1 MSELNIGT
9 VNIMMG
15 DTCNF
20 NCRYCLQKENVCT
33 QERKTIDDS
42 VIDYINHLVN
52 IRPKT
57 ANKLMIYF
65 WGGEPLLYPDIIK
78 YVVDKLKDSV
88 YYTIITNGSQLNQEW
103 VEFLNKHR
111 IPLILSHDGPETLK
125 TRGINILEDPNF
137 IQLFNQ
143 IIDRGVD
150 VCVSAYN
157 QDYYS
162 AWNYLEEKLGSNI
175 TIFHDPL
182 VVTWNMPEDLYA
194 FDFDAYRKTMQIIIE
209 KAYESV
215 LNQTL
220 SREYF
225 LLEKPL
231 NKILKIL
238 NSKKN
243 KNHLYCP
250 TMRSAISIDLDGNVN
265 FCHNKTKK
273 LGSVTDSFDILLD
286 NFDKAYKQQKE
297 KMSSCE
303 QCEYASLCGYGCL
316 NSSDSLKGREAC
328 CTMNKILIDACLQ
341 FIKKFELSLESV
353 DLSDDYVCN

>member
-1 MSELNIGT
+1 MSELNIST

-20 NCRYCLQKENVCT
+20 NCRYCLQKENICA
-33 QERKTIDDS
+33 QNRKTVDDS
-42 VIDYINHLVN
+42 VIDYVKHLIN

-57 ANKLMIYF
+57 SNKIKVYF

-78 YVVDKLKDSV
+78 YVVDKLEDSV
-88 YYTIITNGSQLNQEW
+88 YYTIVTNGSQLNQEW
-103 VEFLNKHR
+103 VEFLNKYNFS
-111 IPLILSHDGPETLK
+111 LVLSHDGPQTIK
-125 TRGINILEDPNF
+125 TRGFNVLDDPNF

-143 IIDRGVD
+143 INDRAVD

-162 AWNYLEEKLGSNI
+162 VWNYLEKKLGSNI

-182 VVTWNMPEDLYA
+182 VVTWNMPKDLYA
-194 FDFDAYRKTMQIIIE
+194 FDFDAYRKTMQTIVE
-209 KAYESV
+209 RAYEGV
-215 LNQTL
+215 LNQTFT
-220 SREYF
+220 REYF
-225 LLEKPL
+225 LLSKPL

-250 TMRSAISIDLDGNVN
+250 TMRSAISIDLDGNIN
-265 FCHNKTKK
+265 FCHNKTQK
-273 LGSVTDSFDILLD
+273 LGNVTDSFDILLD

-297 KMSSCE
+297 KISSCK
-303 QCEYASLCGYGCL
+303 QCEYAPICGYGCL